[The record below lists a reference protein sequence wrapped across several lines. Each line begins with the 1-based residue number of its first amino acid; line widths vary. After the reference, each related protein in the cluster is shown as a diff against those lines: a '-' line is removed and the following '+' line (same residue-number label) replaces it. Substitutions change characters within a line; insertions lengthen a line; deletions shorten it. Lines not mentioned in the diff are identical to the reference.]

1 MPVNRENIMVRE
13 NEIGA
18 EELAQRVAILRRFKT
33 LLSQQ
38 RERFRS
44 YLDVLEKQETVIE
57 SGSPEDLLAYV
68 EIEEK
73 IVADIFSIQKVIDPL
88 EDMYRS
94 VVSGLGPGQAPSS
107 DTLKSEGADEVP
119 SIKAALEEL
128 KNEAVVRSTK
138 NKEMLSK
145 RMLELRTEITALRDN
160 PYLTKARRS
169 AFADANTASVV
180 DISG

>member
-1 MPVNRENIMVRE
+1 MAKE
-13 NEIGA
+13 NEVSA

-38 RERFRS
+38 RDRFHS
-44 YLDVLEKQETVIE
+44 YLKVLEKQESVIE
-57 SGSPEDLLAYV
+57 SGSAEDLLKYV
-68 EIEEK
+68 DIEEK

-94 VVSGLGPGQAPSS
+94 VVSGFDSGKTAGG

-119 SIKAALEEL
+119 SLKTALEEL
-128 KNEAVVRSTK
+128 KNEAVMRSTR
-138 NKEMLSK
+138 NKELLSK
-145 RMLELRTEITALRDN
+145 RMAELRSEIRALRDN
-160 PYLTKARRS
+160 PYLSKSRRS
-169 AFADANTASVV
+169 SFNDANTASVV